1 MIYLIP
7 FVDMKDTEQRM
18 VLSWRNH
25 DTVRR
30 WMVHHDI
37 IALDEHLRFIQS
49 LENRP
54 DKAYFLVKQDDDYL
68 GVIDFNAITHG
79 SAELG
84 IYANP
89 DRHGVGMILMETLL
103 DYAFRDL
110 HLARLY
116 AKVFSDNIRAKHLYE
131 KFDFTET
138 DRITSEG
145 REMICME
152 RTHEYRKS

>member
-1 MIYLIP
+1 MIRLIP
-7 FVDMKDTEQRM
+7 FGDMDDTRKRM

-25 DTVRR
+25 NNVRI

-37 IALDEHLRFIQS
+37 IALDTHLHFIQS
-49 LENRP
+49 LEKRP
-54 DKAYFLVKQDDDYL
+54 DKAYFLVQRDEEYL
-68 GVIDFNAITHG
+68 GVIDFNAITHD

-89 DRHGVGMILMETLL
+89 DLHRVGTILMETLL
-103 DYAFRDL
+103 EYAFNTL
-110 HLARLY
+110 NLTRLY
-116 AKVFSDNIRAKHLYE
+116 ANVFSDNIRAKHLYE

-138 DRITSEG
+138 GRITSEG

-152 RTHEYRKS
+152 RTHEHRTP